1 MLTTFRS
8 RFRLPG
14 LRTARR
20 QRQRLSAKALW
31 VCGAALA
38 VWRMAELAQGPQP
51 SSARVW
57 ATLGLTLASCF
68 WPLPCFHGA
77 VRKARSVNGCRWT
90 SASTFRRS
98 QTSPSAWLGMLGRW
112 AHAGS

>member
-1 MLTTFRS
+1 MSTAFRS
-8 RFRLPG
+8 RPSG

-20 QRQRLSAKALW
+20 QRQRLAAKALW
-31 VCGAALA
+31 ACGAALAAGHAALA

-68 WPLPCFHGA
+68 WPL
-77 VRKARSVNGCRWT
+77 
-90 SASTFRRS
+90 ASG
-98 QTSPSAWLGMLGRW
+98 PA
-112 AHAGS
+112 

>member
-51 SSARVW
+51 SSVRVW
-57 ATLGLTLASCF
+57 VTLSLRIC
-68 WPLPCFHGA
+68 
-77 VRKARSVNGCRWT
+77 
-90 SASTFRRS
+90 S
-98 QTSPSAWLGMLGRW
+98 QREEFAANYRHVSE
-112 AHAGS
+112 